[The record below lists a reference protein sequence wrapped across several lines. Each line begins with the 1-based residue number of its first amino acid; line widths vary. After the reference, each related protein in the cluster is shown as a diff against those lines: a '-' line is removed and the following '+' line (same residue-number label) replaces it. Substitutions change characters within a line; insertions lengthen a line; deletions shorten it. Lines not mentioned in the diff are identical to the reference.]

1 MKTYLQMIVALA
13 LCLGTVSLHAQ
24 NDAQQAP
31 PWQLPADDQRCPS
44 KWGAG
49 DQRGSGNLMKPD
61 AVLRAAKLIK
71 TGEVFELGELLSNDP
86 KEAFINGGRQF
97 TLLTKPDNPKPNTR
111 TENEELVVSE
121 LGQVGTQI
129 DAFAH
134 QMYGDSFYNCFKY
147 GDIFGRNGYKKLGVE
162 NIGMLMS
169 RGVLIDVAALKGVD
183 MLGDTYVI
191 TPDDLQQALAKEK
204 LTLQPGDVVVINTGY
219 GKLMGKDNQRYERN
233 SPGISIAAGQW
244 LVGQNPMLVGADNC
258 CLEVR
263 PSEARMSLPI
273 HQMFLIQYGVHILE
287 NMKLDALAAAHAY
300 EFAFIVQPLKMKG
313 ATGASVVPTAV
324 R

>member
-1 MKTYLQMIVALA
+1 
-13 LCLGTVSLHAQ
+13 
-24 NDAQQAP
+24 
-31 PWQLPADDQRCPS
+31 
-44 KWGAG
+44 
-49 DQRGSGNLMKPD
+49 MKPD

-71 TGEVFELGELLSNDP
+71 TGEVFELGGVLTNDP

-97 TLLTKPDNPKPNTR
+97 TLITKPDNPKPNVR

-162 NIGMLMS
+162 NIGMLMT
-169 RGVLIDVAALKGVD
+169 RGVMIDVAGLKGVE
-183 MLGDTYVI
+183 MLGDTYII

-204 LTLQPGDVVVINTGY
+204 LTLQPGDAVIINTGY

-244 LVGQNPMLVGADNC
+244 LVAQNPMIVGADNC

-273 HQMFLIQYGVHILE
+273 HQMFLIQYGLHILE
-287 NMKLDALAAAHAY
+287 NLELDKLAAARAY
-300 EFAFIVQPLKMKG
+300 EFAFILQPLKMKG